1 MRKGFRY
8 SNENELFSRVSGLVA
23 RELEAVSDY
32 LYFSAVCEKEY
43 PELSE
48 LFDGFGREH
57 AENIRSIEKALDRI
71 KVDYTKNLRIKTSAL
86 SLDNICYI
94 IKKLLS
100 RENEDVILYERIY
113 LIDKEDRFEALIKEI
128 LRASK
133 KRLSILENILKT

>member
-1 MRKGFRY
+1 MRKGSRY

-57 AENIRSIEKALDRI
+57 AENIRSIERALDRI

-86 SLDNICYI
+86 SSDNICYI

-100 RENEDVILYERIY
+100 RENEDVILYERLY
-113 LIDKEDRFEALIKEI
+113 LIDKNDRFESLIKEI